1 MSDFNFIVDETGKEE
16 PLVPEIVDDSESK
29 IAKMSPRKVGQIILE
44 AFDQIG
50 GVKWLVGQAHIDPR
64 GFIELLKKV
73 LPKTIQAEGF
83 DGLTVVLR
91 DQYGNQMEVSTL
103 RNNDLGRA
111 SPVPAIGGEVVP
123 LRPGQPQIATG
134 GNPNLDIVVKETY
147 E

>member
-1 MSDFNFIVDETGKEE
+1 MTESDFNFIVDDPKEK
-16 PLVPEIVDDSESK
+16 PLVPEVIDESESK
-29 IAKMSPRKVGQIILE
+29 IVDMTPRKVGQIILQ

-83 DGLTVVLR
+83 DGLTVVLK
-91 DQYGNQMEVSTL
+91 DMYGNQIEVNT
-103 RNNDLGRA
+103 LGRA
-111 SPVPAIGGEVVP
+111 SPTPAIGGEVVP

-134 GNPNLDIVVKETY
+134 GNPNIDIVVKETY